1 MFVFALAFSS
11 LPKLHVKKMIR
22 VLLLFP
28 QFSKFQIFKVKGNA
42 KNICLVK
49 KYTIS
54 PGKLPNPANT
64 ITGRDNEV
72 KDINKA

>member
-1 MFVFALAFSS
+1 
-11 LPKLHVKKMIR
+11 MIR
-22 VLLLFP
+22 VLFP
-28 QFSKFQIFKVKGNA
+28 QFSKFQTFRMTGNA

-72 KDINKA
+72 KDIIKA